1 LSCDATGREPHQKE
15 FGGEGKVLHPCEP
28 VPGGKPHRSDMDV
41 ESVLVEGVGA
51 RRRLDLK
58 RLHQWL
64 DNSAFLVI
72 HER

>member
-1 LSCDATGREPHQKE
+1 MSYDATGRESHQKE
-15 FGGEGKVLHPCEP
+15 KGGGGKVLHPCEP
-28 VPGGKPHRSDMDV
+28 VPGGKPHRSDMDE

-51 RRRLDLK
+51 DEGQDLK

-64 DNSAFLVI
+64 DNSAFLVT